1 MEITSKKNQ
10 RLKNNRFK
18 SFIKTDRAILMICIG
33 IAFVF
38 WLITK
43 LSYSYKDSI
52 SINLN
57 YKISSEKV
65 FTFPPA
71 HELLV
76 DIEGKGWDL
85 LGLAFSSDKR
95 EVNIVVEGNEIRT
108 ISASSLNNK
117 VMNFIPDV
125 NILNIT
131 PEIINIQTEAIASKK
146 IPVIL
151 DHQIQLAPLHQFVD
165 GIRIDPETI
174 EIKGPASVIRDI
186 YDWKTNVYI
195 PSKKIEKDINVEL
208 TLVTNSNS
216 NIKTTTNIIK
226 CIAEVEAVT
235 EKQIDVPVKVINA
248 PDSLLLVILPKK
260 VKINCRVGLSD
271 YHDLDA
277 DDFNVIV
284 DFEHFDIFNKT
295 QIKVNLQK
303 KPNYVKHIQCV
314 PYKVDYIIRSRKLI

>member
-1 MEITSKKNQ
+1 MKNKPKKNQ
-10 RLKNNRFK
+10 KYKNKRFK

-43 LSYSYKDSI
+43 FSYSYKDSI
-52 SINLN
+52 IINLN
-57 YKISSEKV
+57 YIIPSEKV
-65 FTFPPA
+65 FTFPPSK
-71 HELLV
+71 ELLV
-76 DIEGKGWDL
+76 DIEANGWDL
-85 LGLAFSSDKR
+85 LGLAFSSAKR
-95 EVNIVVEGNEIRT
+95 EINIVVEANEIRT

-174 EIKGPASVIRDI
+174 EITGPASVIRDI

-195 PSKKIEKDINVEL
+195 PSNKIEKDINVEL
-208 TLVTNSNS
+208 TLVTNPNS
-216 NIKTTTNIIK
+216 NIKTSTKIIK
-226 CIAEVEAVT
+226 CKAEVEAVT

-271 YHDLDA
+271 YHNLDS
-277 DDFNVIV
+277 DDFDAIV
-284 DFEHFDIFNKT
+284 DFKDFDIFNKT
-295 QIKVNLQK
+295 KIKVDLQK
-303 KPNYVKHIQCV
+303 KPNFVKHIQCI
-314 PYKVDYIIRSRKLI
+314 PYKVEYIIRSRKLI